1 MKIAIIGCGFIAAT
15 HAQALKG
22 MNLPITVAVD
32 ANPQAAEAFAAQW
45 DIPEH
50 TSSFERVLKED
61 IGVVHVCTP
70 PTLHYDMVRQL
81 IQAGKHVICEKPLC
95 LDPAQAKDLERLA
108 GEKGIISA
116 VNFNVRFHEACSR
129 IRDTVAAGDFGRVCL
144 IKGSYEQEFHVLP
157 ADYMWRYQKEL
168 AGPMRATT
176 EIGSHW
182 IDLARFLTGLE
193 ISEVSA
199 TYGKFT
205 PERYVKDNIMYEK
218 EQPGSEK
225 ITVDSDDA
233 VCAVLKF
240 SNGSLGSLLLSEV
253 TCGKNNYISMEI
265 SGSKKSVSW
274 NSEDPYKVCTAS
286 KFAGVN
292 SMVNAFGGGFPDTFA
307 AFFQEVYHDILTG
320 KRSETPAYPTFKD
333 GYLNAAVC
341 SAIYESA
348 NNNSAWTEVK

>member
-22 MNLPITVAVD
+22 MNLPIAVAVD
-32 ANPQAAEAFAAQW
+32 ANPLAAKAFAEQW

-50 TSSFERVLKED
+50 TDSFERVLEED

-70 PTLHYDMVRQL
+70 PTLHYDMVRRIIL
-81 IQAGKHVICEKPLC
+81 AGKHVICEKPLC
-95 LDPAQAKDLERLA
+95 LDPAQAKDLENLA
-108 GEKGIISA
+108 WEKGIISA

-129 IRDTVAAGDFGRVCL
+129 IRAAVTSENFGRVCL

-193 ISEVSA
+193 ILEVSA

-205 PERYVKDNIMYEK
+205 PDRYVKDNIMYEE
-218 EQPGSEK
+218 EQPGAEK
-225 ITVDSDDA
+225 ITVDTDDA

-240 SNGSLGSLLLSEV
+240 SDGALGSLLLSEV
-253 TCGKNNYISMEI
+253 TCGKNNYVSMEI
-265 SGSKKSVSW
+265 SGSRQSVSW

-292 SMVNAFGGGFPDTFA
+292 SSVNAFGGGFPDTFT
-307 AFFQEVYHDILTG
+307 AFFTEVYRDILAG
-320 KRSETPAYPTFKD
+320 KRSEAPTYPTFKD
-333 GYLNAAVC
+333 GYINAAVC

-348 NNNSAWTEVK
+348 NNHSAWTEVK